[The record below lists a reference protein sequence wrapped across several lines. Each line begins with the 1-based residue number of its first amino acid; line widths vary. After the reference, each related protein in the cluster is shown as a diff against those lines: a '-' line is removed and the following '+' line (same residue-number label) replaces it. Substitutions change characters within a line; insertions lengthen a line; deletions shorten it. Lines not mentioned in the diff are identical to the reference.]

1 MQSENQK
8 YFCELNRTRYP
19 KLRNLA
25 LLYLWEDAR
34 VFWANWNHSFHMHLS
49 HPGTSIL
56 CFFPHPEFLSAHHKE
71 WLQPGGCQIAQLFF
85 SFLRT
90 LEGWNCWQLWLPSHS
105 CILAWEIPWTEADY
119 SPWVHKWVRHNLKSL
134 ILFHQGSDRLKNTVT
149 D

>member
-25 LLYLWEDAR
+25 LLYVWEDAR

-56 CFFPHPEFLSAHHKE
+56 CFFFHILSSSVLIIRSGCSLGAARLHRYSSPSWASWRAGIAGNCDFL
-71 WLQPGGCQIAQLFF
+71 LTPVFLPGK
-85 SFLRT
+85 
-90 LEGWNCWQLWLPSHS
+90 SHGQRS
-105 CILAWEIPWTEADY
+105 LADY
-119 SPWVHKWVRHNLKSL
+119 NPWVHKWVRHNLATKQQQQQQT
-134 ILFHQGSDRLKNTVT
+134 IQ
-149 D
+149 